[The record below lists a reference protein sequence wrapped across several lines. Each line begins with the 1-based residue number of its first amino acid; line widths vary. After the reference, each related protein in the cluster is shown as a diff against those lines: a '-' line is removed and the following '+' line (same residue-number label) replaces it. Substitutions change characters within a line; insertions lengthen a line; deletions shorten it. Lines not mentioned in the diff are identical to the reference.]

1 MTQPT
6 RKPGDPPATPA
17 GTRTGK
23 LAETLASDDP
33 SIPVLT
39 ERLTLPPLDLDLD
52 FRLPERPAAPLP
64 AAEVPAPMAPAVPPP
79 PEPGPPQPQPPALE
93 PEQPPAST
101 IAPVTIA
108 PLEPI
113 EPPDTSLRV
122 PTSLLVPK
130 DEEATAVSFAWPAP
144 AGMPDTRP
152 RPPEAERDGETV
164 SGIWSVRMEDELREL
179 ILLEIARRLPTDVEA
194 IVRRQMDGAIEE
206 TMRRFAAEVRIAL
219 AASLREIVDR
229 AVKAELEKLRA
240 GARR

>member
-1 MTQPT
+1 MNQPT

-17 GTRTGK
+17 GSRTDR
-23 LAETLASDDP
+23 LAESLASDDP

-52 FRLPERPAAPLP
+52 FRLPERPEAPPP
-64 AAEVPAPMAPAVPPP
+64 AAEAPAPVARAVPPP
-79 PEPGPPQPQPPALE
+79 LEPTPPEPQPPAFAREE
-93 PEQPPAST
+93 PSTST

-113 EPPDTSLRV
+113 EPPDTTLRV

-130 DEEATAVSFAWPAP
+130 DDEPAPVSFARPAP
-144 AGMPDTRP
+144 AGIPDTRP
-152 RPPEAERDGETV
+152 HLPEPERDSATV
-164 SGIWSVRMEDELREL
+164 PGIWSVQMESELREL

-194 IVRRQMDGAIEE
+194 IVRRQMDSAIEE

-240 GARR
+240 GAGR